1 MLTWGNEYMIRN
13 VLRKFVSAKTP
24 EEKAR
29 KQFFSIKLKK
39 ADIAIDCGANVGTI
53 TQHLCKSGATV
64 YCFEPNPYAFTVLQ
78 DRFSN
83 IQNVHCIPKG
93 VNDKDMLMKLYLH
106 ENSDTDEVYWS
117 TGSSLLDFKGNV
129 LSDKYVEVEI
139 IDLCEF
145 IKSLNHRVRILKM
158 DVEGVE
164 CAILRKMI
172 KSGIIDKIDYVFVE
186 THDHKIPELKAE
198 TNAIRQLIKHKKI
211 KNINLNWI

>member
-1 MLTWGNEYMIRN
+1 MLTWGSEYMIRN

-29 KQFFSIKLKK
+29 KKFFSIKLKK
-39 ADIAIDCGANVGTI
+39 ADIAIDCGANVGII
-53 TQHLCKSGATV
+53 TQHFCKSGATV

-172 KSGIIDKIDYVFVE
+172 SSGIIDNIDYVFVE

-211 KNINLNWI
+211 KNINLNWT